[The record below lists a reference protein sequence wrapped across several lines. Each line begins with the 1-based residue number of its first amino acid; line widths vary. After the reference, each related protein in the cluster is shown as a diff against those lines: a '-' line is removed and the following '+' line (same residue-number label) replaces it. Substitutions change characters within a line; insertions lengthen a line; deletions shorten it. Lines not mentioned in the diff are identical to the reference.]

1 MTAVWQR
8 DERMLNTMQ
17 KHEKYIER
25 NDLRDASH
33 LQVSVFYDKGSMN
46 YFSGQSAPRGFYLSV
61 TPVTKG
67 NGTVSFTMFT
77 GMKRLLHDVSRYTDK
92 QFHHAIELSKSY
104 EYELITAVVNKN
116 KAA

>member
-1 MTAVWQR
+1 MK
-8 DERMLNTMQ
+8 

-46 YFSGQSAPRGFYLSV
+46 YFSGQAAPRGFYLSV
-61 TPVTKG
+61 TPVRKG
-67 NGTVSFTMFT
+67 NGVVSYTMFT
-77 GMKRLLHDVSRYTDK
+77 GLKRLLHQVSRFTDK
-92 QFHHAIELSKSY
+92 QFCHAVELSKAY
-104 EYELITAVVNKN
+104 EDELIAAVVEKN

>member
-1 MTAVWQR
+1 
-8 DERMLNTMQ
+8 MQ
-17 KHEKYIER
+17 KYEKYIER
-25 NDLRDASH
+25 SDLRDANH

-46 YFSGQSAPRGFYLSV
+46 YFSGQAAPRCFYLSV

-77 GMKRLLHDVSRYTDK
+77 GMKRLLHEVNRYTDK
-92 QFHHAIELSKSY
+92 QFNHAVELSKAC
-104 EYELITAVVNKN
+104 EDELIAAVVNKN